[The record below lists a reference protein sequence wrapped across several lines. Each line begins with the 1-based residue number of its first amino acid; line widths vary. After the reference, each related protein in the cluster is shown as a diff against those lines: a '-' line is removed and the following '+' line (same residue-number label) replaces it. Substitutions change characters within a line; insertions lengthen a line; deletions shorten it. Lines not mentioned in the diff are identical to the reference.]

1 MIVSSLIST
10 WTPVSVGSES
20 SRPAAIATCATA
32 VANKSLVTLP
42 VVSGSS
48 GRFGYSES
56 ESVGSVNFAAPD
68 VTSTRVPSKVIVI
81 GLFGSDRQISARSFP
96 GTNTAPFT
104 VMSAAKCALLDVS
117 KSEPERNTSSPVA
130 SIFIPR
136 SSVLI
141 GRVERLRET
150 QFTPSV
156 KEF

>member
-1 MIVSSLIST
+1 MVSSFIST
-10 WTPVSVGSES
+10 WTPVNVGSES

-32 VANKSLVTLP
+32 VAKVSLATLP

-56 ESVGSVNFAAPD
+56 ESVGRVNLAAPD
-68 VTSTRVPSKVIVI
+68 VTSTRVPSNVIVI
-81 GLFGSDRQISARSFP
+81 GLLGSDLQISASSFP
-96 GTNTAPFT
+96 GTRTAPLLA
-104 VMSAAKCALLDVS
+104 MSATKCALLDVS
-117 KSEPERNTSSPVA
+117 KSEPERKTSSPVA
-130 SIFIPR
+130 SILIPR

-141 GRVERLRET
+141 GRVESERET